1 MNEASMASLVP
12 QRRAY
17 LVLIVLLVGMCPDFA
32 STKASAGLKLVV
44 ASGTP
49 VKVNAHYARS
59 DSVLAFTVYQL

>member
-1 MNEASMASLVP
+1 MASLVP
-12 QRRAY
+12 QRRAC
-17 LVLIVLLVGMCPDFA
+17 LVLIALLVGMCPYLA

-59 DSVLAFTVYQL
+59 DSVPAFIAYQLRTM

>member
-1 MNEASMASLVP
+1 MASLVP

-17 LVLIVLLVGMCPDFA
+17 LVLIVLLVGMYPNFA
-32 STKASAGLKLVV
+32 STKASAGLKLV